1 MNRISPYLFATV
13 YIMAICTLAA
23 CMTPRQSGAAQV
35 LYDLYDQQLLTKEQL
50 DALLAALSPSTW
62 VSDVIAIGSG
72 LLGGTGAF
80 AATNIVRNRARAARG
95 EPIGVPK
102 PVDGAPLS

>member
-1 MNRISPYLFATV
+1 MRAALTIASIAALLL
-13 YIMAICTLAA
+13 LAA
-23 CMTPRQSGAAQV
+23 CMTPRQSEAANV
-35 LYDLYDQQLLTKEQL
+35 LADLYQQGLLDRSQF